1 MNDETIYRRKGN
13 KLAIYRSWG
22 GMYWPNI
29 DGTLLNWDGDKV
41 LSSQKFAEFAS
52 RDAALM
58 FCRSIADQQQ
68 TPEEREAVL
77 KEAGWE

>member
-1 MNDETIYRRKGN
+1 MNEETIYRRKGK
-13 KLAIYRSWG
+13 KLAIYRSWS

-29 DGTLLNWDGDKV
+29 NGTLLSCDGDV
-41 LSSQKFAEFAS
+41 IRSTQHFAEFTN